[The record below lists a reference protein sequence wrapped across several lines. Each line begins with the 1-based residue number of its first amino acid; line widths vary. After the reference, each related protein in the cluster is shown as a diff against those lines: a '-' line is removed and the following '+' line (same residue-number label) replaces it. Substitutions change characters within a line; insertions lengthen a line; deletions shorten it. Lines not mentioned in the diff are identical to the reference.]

1 MDNLDTTGRLLRQN
15 FNSYPN
21 KVAMRKKRF
30 GIWQEYTWAK
40 VHEHVRHLGLGFKE
54 LGLKRE
60 DRVIIIGNND
70 PELFW
75 AEWAVQ
81 AMRGVA
87 ICLYVDTLPEEMA
100 FYIRD
105 SQARF
110 IVAEDQEQVDKFI
123 KIQESCPFIERCI
136 YWDPKGL
143 WFYEQTFL
151 LSLSELEKLGEEY
164 EKRNPGAFEGSI
176 DEAREEDLTLIIYSS
191 GTTGTPKGILLNHR
205 GMLEFGKNGIG
216 TYPIKPRDDYVSY
229 ASPAWAEQFI
239 GLSAG
244 LTFPLVVSFAEEPET
259 LQADIRDIGPK
270 MLFYPPRL
278 WEDLAKQIRVR
289 LDESSWWK
297 RWSFN
302 WALKV
307 GYVLLGYKEE
317 RKAVPLPWRL
327 LHMLADILLKKVRD
341 RFGMAKASVVFAG
354 GSLMAP
360 ELVKFFRAIGV
371 SLCSLYG
378 ISELGILSGAH
389 PSDYRYE
396 TIGKPF
402 PNVQVKIEDDEL
414 CIKTPGM
421 AMGYIN
427 NIEGFNKKVTDGW
440 YHTGDAALIHKDGSI
455 EYLDRVEELIFLKDK
470 SRFSPQFIET
480 KLRFSPFIKDGIVI
494 GGAERDYLVAII
506 SIDFNTM
513 AKWAESRGI
522 PYTTYVELS
531 QLPQTL
537 ELLAKEIQKV
547 NERVPHPIKRFV
559 SLHKE
564 FDPDEAELTRS
575 RKLKRSVLDE
585 RYKDIIE
592 AMYLG
597 KESMEMETS
606 VTYRDG
612 RKGSII
618 CTLSI
623 QSL

>member
-40 VHEHVRHLGLGFKE
+40 VYEHVRHIGLGFKE

-87 ICLYVDTLPEEMA
+87 ICLYVDTLPEEME

-216 TYPIKPRDDYVSY
+216 TYPIKPKDDYVSY

-270 MLFYPPRL
+270 
-278 WEDLAKQIRVR
+278 
-289 LDESSWWK
+289 
-297 RWSFN
+297 
-302 WALKV
+302 
-307 GYVLLGYKEE
+307 
-317 RKAVPLPWRL
+317 
-327 LHMLADILLKKVRD
+327 
-341 RFGMAKASVVFAG
+341 
-354 GSLMAP
+354 
-360 ELVKFFRAIGV
+360 
-371 SLCSLYG
+371 
-378 ISELGILSGAH
+378 
-389 PSDYRYE
+389 
-396 TIGKPF
+396 
-402 PNVQVKIEDDEL
+402 
-414 CIKTPGM
+414 
-421 AMGYIN
+421 
-427 NIEGFNKKVTDGW
+427 
-440 YHTGDAALIHKDGSI
+440 
-455 EYLDRVEELIFLKDK
+455 
-470 SRFSPQFIET
+470 
-480 KLRFSPFIKDGIVI
+480 
-494 GGAERDYLVAII
+494 
-506 SIDFNTM
+506 
-513 AKWAESRGI
+513 
-522 PYTTYVELS
+522 
-531 QLPQTL
+531 
-537 ELLAKEIQKV
+537 
-547 NERVPHPIKRFV
+547 
-559 SLHKE
+559 
-564 FDPDEAELTRS
+564 
-575 RKLKRSVLDE
+575 
-585 RYKDIIE
+585 
-592 AMYLG
+592 
-597 KESMEMETS
+597 
-606 VTYRDG
+606 
-612 RKGSII
+612 
-618 CTLSI
+618 
-623 QSL
+623 